1 MKQHLLKFAAS
12 LHKIIALFKI
22 YVFINKEW
30 EWGSQT
36 VLETTEE
43 QTPVKWICPFLCI
56 IINIQDYICN
66 MYTKEKKKQEKQLWT
81 SRKVLTGQYSYR
93 CSKTIAGL

>member
-22 YVFINKEW
+22 HVFINKER

-36 VLETTEE
+36 ELETTEE

-66 MYTKEKKKQEKQLWT
+66 IYTKEKRNNFEQ
-81 SRKVLTGQYSYR
+81 
-93 CSKTIAGL
+93 AGRFRLVSTVIDVQQQ